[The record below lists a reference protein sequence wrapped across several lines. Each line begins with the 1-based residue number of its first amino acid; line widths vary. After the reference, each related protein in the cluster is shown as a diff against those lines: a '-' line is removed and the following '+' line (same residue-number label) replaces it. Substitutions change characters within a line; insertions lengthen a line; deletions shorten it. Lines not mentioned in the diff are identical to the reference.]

1 MYNFVK
7 FNSLQWIVML
17 SLETNS
23 VPSEECLSGYIVLC
37 LFKGKKFL
45 CLYLSQ
51 EIVSALLPFE
61 LK

>member
-7 FNSLQWIVML
+7 FSNLQWIVEL

-23 VPSEECLSGYIVLC
+23 VPSEERLSGDIVLC

-45 CLYLSQ
+45 CLYLRQ
-51 EIVSALLPFE
+51 EVVSSLLPFE